1 MISSPCAGSWP
12 ADREERST
20 VAQPRMALRGADLVA
35 ERREE
40 LVLHPAGAFAFDAGG
55 LFASQEML
63 TLFLAL
69 AQRPFGPDPFGH
81 VLEQHCNL
89 APAGRL
95 DAER

>member
-1 MISSPCAGSWP
+1 
-12 ADREERST
+12 
-20 VAQPRMALRGADLVA
+20 MALRGADLVA